1 MSETKFTISVSG
13 DPASQGSHAIM
24 NGRIVQVNSKKHKA
38 WRTAIVSEVIS
49 ALPEGWEPIDEPV
62 ELIVNFYMPKP
73 ASVKRPLPSVSPDL
87 DKLVRSVGD
96 ALAIAGVYTDDS
108 RIVRIS
114 ARKLY
119 AQGIEPGATI
129 AVRTIYD
136 TPTEQK

>member
-1 MSETKFTISVSG
+1 MAEVSFSVAG

-38 WRTAIVSEVIS
+38 WRTAIVNEVITT
-49 ALPEGWEPIDEPV
+49 LPADWEPIDGPC
-62 ELIVNFYMPKP
+62 ELIVMFYLPKP
-73 ASVKRPLPSVSPDL
+73 ASVKRSAPSVAPDL

-108 RIVRIS
+108 RITRIS

-129 AVRTIYD
+129 TVATL
-136 TPTEQK
+136 E

>member
-1 MSETKFTISVSG
+1 MSETNFTISVTG

-38 WRTAIVSEVIS
+38 WRTAIVQACIES
-49 ALPEGWEPIDEPV
+49 LPADWIPLDEPV
-62 ELIVNFYMPKP
+62 ELIVNFYMSKP
-73 ASVKRPLPSVSPDL
+73 ASVKRSLPSVAPDL
-87 DKLVRSVGD
+87 DKLIRSVGD
-96 ALAIAGVYTDDS
+96 ALAIGGVYADDS

-129 AVRTIYD
+129 EVRAIRHA
-136 TPTEQK
+136 EE

>member
-1 MSETKFTISVSG
+1 MSETNFTISVTG

-38 WRTAIVSEVIS
+38 WRTAIVNTCIEN
-49 ALPEGWEPIDEPV
+49 LPEGWVALDEPV

-73 ASVKRPLPSVSPDL
+73 KTVDRPLPSVAPDL
-87 DKLVRSVGD
+87 DKLVRAVGD

-129 AVRTIYD
+129 EVRTVCD
-136 TPTEQK
+136 TPTE

>member
-1 MSETKFTISVSG
+1 MAEVSFSITG

-38 WRTAIVSEVIS
+38 WRNAITQTAL
-49 ALPEGWEPIDEPV
+49 ATLPADWQAIDEPC

-73 ASVKRPLPSVSPDL
+73 ASVKRSLPTVSPDL
-87 DKLVRSVGD
+87 DKLIRAVGD
-96 ALAIAGVYTDDS
+96 SLTDSGVVVDDS

-119 AQGIEPGATI
+119 AIGIEPGATI
-129 AVRTIYD
+129 EVRTLN
-136 TPTEQK
+136 

>member
-1 MSETKFTISVSG
+1 MAEVSFSISG

-24 NGRIVQVNSKKHKA
+24 QGRIVQVNSKKHKA
-38 WRTAIVSEVIS
+38 WRTAIVNEVI
-49 ALPEGWEPIDEPV
+49 ATLPADWEPIDGPC
-62 ELIVNFYMPKP
+62 ELIVNFYLSKP
-73 ASVKRPLPSVSPDL
+73 VSVKRSSPSVAPDL

-108 RIVRIS
+108 RITRIS

-129 AVRTIYD
+129 TVKTLN
-136 TPTEQK
+136 

>member
-1 MSETKFTISVSG
+1 MAEVSFSITG

-24 NGRIVQVNSKKHKA
+24 QGRIVQVNSKKHKA
-38 WRTAIVSEVIS
+38 WRTAIVNEVI
-49 ALPEGWEPIDEPV
+49 ATLPADWEPIDGPC
-62 ELIVNFYMPKP
+62 ELIVNFYLSKP
-73 ASVKRPLPSVSPDL
+73 ASVTRSSPSVAPDL

-108 RIVRIS
+108 RITRIS

-129 AVRTIYD
+129 TVKSL
-136 TPTEQK
+136 E

>member
-1 MSETKFTISVSG
+1 MSETNFTISVTG

-38 WRTAIVSEVIS
+38 WRTAIVNTCIEN
-49 ALPEGWEPIDEPV
+49 LPEGWVALDEPV

-73 ASVKRPLPSVSPDL
+73 KTVDRPLPSVAPDL
-87 DKLVRSVGD
+87 DKLVRAVGD
-96 ALAIAGVYTDDS
+96 ALAIAGVYADDS

-129 AVRTIYD
+129 EVRTVCD
-136 TPTEQK
+136 TPTE

>member
-1 MSETKFTISVSG
+1 MAEVSFSITG

-38 WRTAIVSEVIS
+38 WRTAIVNEVI
-49 ALPEGWEPIDEPV
+49 ATLPADWEPIDGPC

-73 ASVKRPLPSVSPDL
+73 ASVKRSAPSVAPDL

-96 ALAIAGVYTDDS
+96 ALAIAGVYSDDS
-108 RIVRIS
+108 RITRIS

-129 AVRTIYD
+129 TVATL
-136 TPTEQK
+136 E

>member
-1 MSETKFTISVSG
+1 MAEVSFSITG

-38 WRTAIVSEVIS
+38 WRTAIVNEVI
-49 ALPEGWEPIDEPV
+49 ATLPADWEPIDGPC
-62 ELIVNFYMPKP
+62 ELIVMFYLPKP
-73 ASVKRPLPSVSPDL
+73 ATVKRSAPSVAPDL

-108 RIVRIS
+108 RITRIS

-119 AQGIEPGATI
+119 AQGIEPGASI
-129 AVRTIYD
+129 VVKALD
-136 TPTEQK
+136 